1 MPIRPVEEMVRE
13 AKARIRNLSIAEAQ
27 ALHGRTDTTFVDIRD
42 LRELQREG
50 VIPGAFH
57 APRGLLEFWVDPSSP
72 YFKPVFGQ
80 AQQRYVLFCAAGWR
94 SALSTATLQDMGLED
109 VCHIEGGFEA
119 WKAAGGAVSALPEK
133 PSRQQPASAVPAGP
147 ANTQS

>member
-50 VIPGAFH
+50 VIPGALH

-80 AQQRYVLFCAAGWR
+80 PRQRYVLFCAAGWR
-94 SALSTATLQDMGLED
+94 SALSTATLQDMGLD
-109 VCHIEGGFEA
+109 GVCHIEGGFEA
-119 WKAAGGAVSALPEK
+119 WKAAGGAVSARPEK
-133 PSRQQPASAVPAGP
+133 SPRRQPAAALPAGQGS
-147 ANTQS
+147 TRS